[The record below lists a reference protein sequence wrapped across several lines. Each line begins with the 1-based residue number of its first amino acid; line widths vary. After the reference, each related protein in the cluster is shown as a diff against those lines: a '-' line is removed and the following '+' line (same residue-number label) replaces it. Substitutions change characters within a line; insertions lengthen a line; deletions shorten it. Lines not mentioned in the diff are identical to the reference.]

1 MRPVTRTYE
10 VFPIEELNTAAQ
22 EKAYHNW
29 LENGD
34 YAWASE
40 NRETLEAF
48 CDIFNVDC
56 RFWEYDAYS
65 HNFHY
70 STRHSGNIESL
81 KGQRLA
87 TYITNNYWAPLYP
100 PKQYWKNGEKRES
113 RIFNE
118 QNYSLTGYYLD
129 AEILQPLWDF
139 LENPYGDMNFKS
151 LLGTCLENFFIAC
164 SDDMA
169 DAQSEDNFKN
179 ESGANSWEYL
189 SNGKLFN

>member
-1 MRPVTRTYE
+1 MRTVTRTYE

-87 TYITNNYWAPLYP
+87 TYITNNYWATLYP
-100 PKQYWKNGEKRES
+100 PKQYWKNGKKRES
-113 RIFNE
+113 RIFSAQCLFHPKSGSSSNLV
-118 QNYSLTGYYLD
+118 QVILSWKALPFVLTVQIQPCHTSLFSCFLICLRDPLQLHYSKG
-129 AEILQPLWDF
+129 I
-139 LENPYGDMNFKS
+139 
-151 LLGTCLENFFIAC
+151 
-164 SDDMA
+164 
-169 DAQSEDNFKN
+169 
-179 ESGANSWEYL
+179 
-189 SNGKLFN
+189 